1 MDIKYKYN
9 IKLMSYTEL
18 SESITTTLDKKAKK
32 MNGVYFTSQELIWK
46 MIKMLGRRR
55 FKRIL
60 EPCYGSGEFI
70 RALSKKYKKSRI
82 EGIELNELMCG
93 LCEKD
98 NEINKEN
105 VDLIRGDY
113 LKTEFEEVY
122 DLIIGNPP
130 FYVMKR
136 DDLDEEYTPY
146 IEGRPNI
153 FVLFIL
159 KSLKLLKKGGI
170 LNFVLPS
177 SFKNCLYYDKLR
189 DLIDKTC
196 EIIEIVDCEGAK
208 WLETTQETMILCV
221 KKRIRWNGE
230 WVIKKGGY
238 TIFNTKEKVKRIKEL
253 YEGSKTLNEIE
264 FRVSVGNIVWNQCK
278 EELSKNENDTRLIYS
293 GDIKDKKLIKKA
305 YKNVEKKN
313 YIKKGGNN
321 ELMIVLNRGYG
332 VGRYNFDYCLIDIE
346 KNYLI
351 ENHLICIRY
360 EKDIEKEKKRELYLK
375 ICNSFDDER
384 TKEFIRLYFGN
395 GAVNTTEL
403 REIIPIYTS

>member
-1 MDIKYKYN
+1 
-9 IKLMSYTEL
+9 MSYTEL
-18 SESITTTLDKKAKK
+18 SENITNTLDKKAKK
-32 MNGVYFTSQELIWK
+32 MNGVYFTSQELIKK
-46 MIKMLGRRR
+46 MIKMLGKRR

-70 RALSKKYKKSRI
+70 RELSKKYKKSRI
-82 EGIELNELMCG
+82 EGIELNDLMCE

-98 NEINKEN
+98 DEINKEN

-113 LKTEFEEVY
+113 LKTEFEEGY

-130 FYVMKR
+130 FFVMKR
-136 DDLDEEYTPY
+136 GDVNEEYIPY

-153 FVLFIL
+153 FILFIL

-170 LNFVLPS
+170 LSFILPS
-177 SFKNCLYYDKLR
+177 SFKNCLYYNKLR
-189 DLIDKTC
+189 DLIDKNY
-196 EIIEIVDCEGAK
+196 EIISIEDCEGAK

-221 KKRIRWNGE
+221 KKKVGKNGE
-230 WVIKKGGY
+230 WVIKKGEY
-238 TIFNTKEKVKRIKEL
+238 TIFNTKEKVDRITEL
-253 YEGSKTLNEIE
+253 YEGSKTLNEMN
-264 FRVSVGNIVWNQCK
+264 FKVNVGNIVWNQCK
-278 EELSKNENDTRLIYS
+278 EELSNDENDTRLIYS
-293 GDIKDKKLIKKA
+293 GDIKEKKLIKRE
-305 YKNVEKKN
+305 YKNELKKN
-313 YIKKGGNN
+313 YIKKGGSQ
-321 ELMIVLNRGYG
+321 EIILVMNRGYG
-332 VGRYNFDYCLIDIE
+332 VGRYNFDYCLIDID

-403 REIIPIYTS
+403 REIIPIY

>member
-1 MDIKYKYN
+1 
-9 IKLMSYTEL
+9 MSYTEL
-18 SESITTTLDKKAKK
+18 SESITNTLDKKAKK
-32 MNGVYFTSQELIWK
+32 MNGVYFTSQELIKK
-46 MIKMLGRRR
+46 MIKILGKRR

-70 RALSKKYKKSRI
+70 RELSKKYKKSRI
-82 EGIELNELMCG
+82 EGIELNQLMCE

-98 NEINKEN
+98 DEINKEN

-113 LKTEFEEVY
+113 LKTEFEEGY

-130 FYVMKR
+130 FFVMKR
-136 DDLDEEYTPY
+136 GDVNEEYIPY

-153 FVLFIL
+153 FILFIL

-170 LNFVLPS
+170 LSFILPS
-177 SFKNCLYYDKLR
+177 SFKNCLYYNKLR
-189 DLIDKTC
+189 DLIDKNY
-196 EIIEIVDCEGAK
+196 EIISIEDCEGAK

-221 KKRIRWNGE
+221 KKKVGKNGE
-230 WVIKKGGY
+230 WVIKKGEY
-238 TIFNTKEKVKRIKEL
+238 TIFNTKEKVKRITEL
-253 YEGSKTLNEIE
+253 YEGSKTLNEMN
-264 FRVSVGNIVWNQCK
+264 FKVNVGNIVWNQCK
-278 EELSKNENDTRLIYS
+278 DELSNDENDTRLIYS
-293 GDIKDKKLIKKA
+293 GDIKEKKLIKRE
-305 YKNVEKKN
+305 YKNELKKN
-313 YIKKGGNN
+313 YIKKGGSQ
-321 ELMIVLNRGYG
+321 EIILVINRGYG

-403 REIIPIYTS
+403 REIIPIY

>member
-1 MDIKYKYN
+1 
-9 IKLMSYTEL
+9 MSYSEL
-18 SESITTTLDKKAKK
+18 SKTITTALDKKDKK
-32 MNGVYFTSQELIWK
+32 DNGIYFTSQEIIKK
-46 MIKMLGRRR
+46 MIKMLGKRR

-70 RALSKKYKKSRI
+70 KELSKKYKKSRVV
-82 EGIELNELMCG
+82 GIEMNEMMTE
-93 LCEKD
+93 LCEK
-98 NEINKEN
+98 NEEMKGEN
-105 VDLIRGDY
+105 IELKRGDY
-113 LKTEFEEVY
+113 LKTDFEGGY

-136 DDLDEEYTPY
+136 GDVEKKYLKY

-159 KSLKLLKKGGI
+159 KSLSLLKKGGI
-170 LNFVLPS
+170 LSFVLPS

-189 DLIDKTC
+189 ELIDETC
-196 EIIEIVDCEGAK
+196 EIIGIEDNEGAK

-221 KKRIRWNGE
+221 KKKAKDNGE
-230 WVIKKGGY
+230 WVIKRGGY

-253 YEGSKTLNEIE
+253 YEGSKSLNEME
-264 FRVSVGNIVWNQCK
+264 FRVHVGKIVWNQCK
-278 EELSKNENDTRLIYS
+278 DILSMDENDTRLIYS
-293 GDIKDKKLIKKA
+293 SDIKDKKLINKA

-321 ELMIVLNRGYG
+321 ELMIVMNRGYG

-346 KNYLI
+346 KDYLI

-360 EKDIEKEKKRELYLK
+360 EKDIEKDKKRELYGK
-375 ICNSFDDER
+375 ICDSFEDER
-384 TKEFIRLYFGN
+384 TKEFMELYFGN

-403 REIIPIYTS
+403 REIIPIYAC

>member
-1 MDIKYKYN
+1 
-9 IKLMSYTEL
+9 MSYTEL
-18 SESITTTLDKKAKK
+18 SKTITKNLNKDEKKS
-32 MNGVYFTSQELIWK
+32 NGIYFTSQEIIK
-46 MIKMLGRRR
+46 KTIKMLGRRK

-70 RALSKKYKKSRI
+70 RELSKKYKNSKI
-82 EGIELNELMCG
+82 VGIEMNEMMTE
-93 LCEKD
+93 LCEK
-98 NEINKEN
+98 NEEMKGEN
-105 VDLIRGDY
+105 IELKRGDY
-113 LKTEFEEVY
+113 LKTDFEGGY

-136 DDLDEEYTPY
+136 GDVEKEYLKY

-159 KSLKLLKKGGI
+159 KSLSLLKKGGI
-170 LNFVLPS
+170 LSFVLPS

-189 DLIDKTC
+189 ELIDETC
-196 EIIEIVDCEGAK
+196 EIIGIEDNEGAK

-221 KKRIRWNGE
+221 KKKAKDNGE
-230 WVIKKGGY
+230 WVIKRGGY

-253 YEGSKTLNEIE
+253 YEGSKSLNEME
-264 FRVSVGNIVWNQCK
+264 FRVHVGNIVWNQHK
-278 EELSKNENDTRLIYS
+278 DILSMDENDTRLIYS
-293 GDIKDKKLIKKA
+293 GDIKDKKLINKA

-321 ELMIVLNRGYG
+321 ELMIVMNRGYG

-346 KNYLI
+346 KDYLI

-360 EKDIEKEKKRELYLK
+360 EKDIEKDKRRELYGK
-375 ICNSFDDER
+375 ICDSFEDER
-384 TKEFIRLYFGN
+384 TKEFMELYFGN

-403 REIIPIYTS
+403 REIIPIYAC

>member
-1 MDIKYKYN
+1 MY
-9 IKLMSYTEL
+9 LMSYSEL
-18 SESITTTLDKKAKK
+18 SKTITTALDKKDKK
-32 MNGVYFTSQELIWK
+32 DNGIYFTSQEIIKK
-46 MIKMLGRRR
+46 MIKMLGKRR

-70 RALSKKYKKSRI
+70 KELSKKYKKSRVV
-82 EGIELNELMCG
+82 GIEMNEMMTE
-93 LCEKD
+93 LCEK
-98 NEINKEN
+98 NEEMKGEN
-105 VDLIRGDY
+105 IELKRGDY
-113 LKTEFEEVY
+113 LKTDFEGGY

-136 DDLDEEYTPY
+136 GDVEKDYLKY

-159 KSLKLLKKGGI
+159 KSLSLLKKGGI
-170 LNFVLPS
+170 LSFVLPS

-189 DLIDKTC
+189 ELIDETC
-196 EIIEIVDCEGAK
+196 EIIGIEDNEGAK

-221 KKRIRWNGE
+221 KKKAKDNGE
-230 WVIKKGGY
+230 WVIKRGGY

-253 YEGSKTLNEIE
+253 YEGSKSLNEME
-264 FRVSVGNIVWNQCK
+264 FRVHVGNIVWSQCK
-278 EELSKNENDTRLIYS
+278 NILSEDGNDTRLIYS

-321 ELMIVLNRGYG
+321 ELMIVMNRGYG

-346 KNYLI
+346 KEYLI

-360 EKDIEKEKKRELYLK
+360 DKELEKDKKKELYGK
-375 ICNSFDDER
+375 ICDSFENER
-384 TKEFIRLYFGN
+384 TNEFMRLYFGN

-403 REIIPIYTS
+403 KEIIPIYALH

>member
-1 MDIKYKYN
+1 MY
-9 IKLMSYTEL
+9 LMSYSEL
-18 SESITTTLDKKAKK
+18 SKTITTALDKKDKK
-32 MNGVYFTSQELIWK
+32 DNGIYFTSQEIIKK
-46 MIKMLGRRR
+46 MIKMLGKRR

-70 RALSKKYKKSRI
+70 KELSKKYKKSRVV
-82 EGIELNELMCG
+82 GIEMNEMMTE
-93 LCEKD
+93 LCEK
-98 NEINKEN
+98 NEEMKGEN
-105 VDLIRGDY
+105 IELKRGDY
-113 LKTEFEEVY
+113 LKTDFEGGY

-136 DDLDEEYTPY
+136 GDVEKDYLKY

-159 KSLKLLKKGGI
+159 KSLSLLKKGGI
-170 LNFVLPS
+170 LSFVLPS

-189 DLIDKTC
+189 ELIDETC
-196 EIIEIVDCEGAK
+196 EIIGIEDNEGAK

-221 KKRIRWNGE
+221 KKKAKDNGE
-230 WVIKKGGY
+230 WVIKRGGY

-253 YEGSKTLNEIE
+253 YEGSKSLNEME
-264 FRVSVGNIVWNQCK
+264 FRVHVGNIVWNQHK
-278 EELSKNENDTRLIYS
+278 DILSMDENDTRLIYS
-293 GDIKDKKLIKKA
+293 SDIKDKKLINKA

-321 ELMIVLNRGYG
+321 ELMIVMNRGYG

-346 KNYLI
+346 KDYLI

-360 EKDIEKEKKRELYLK
+360 EKDIEKDKRRELYGK
-375 ICNSFDDER
+375 ICDSFEDER
-384 TKEFIRLYFGN
+384 TKEFMELYFGN

-403 REIIPIYTS
+403 REIIPIYAC

>member
-1 MDIKYKYN
+1 
-9 IKLMSYTEL
+9 MSYTEL
-18 SESITTTLDKKAKK
+18 SKTITKNLNNNEKKG
-32 MNGVYFTSQELIWK
+32 NGIYFTSKELIHK

-70 RALSKKYKKSRI
+70 RVLNEKYKKSRI
-82 EGIELNELMCG
+82 EGIEMNETMAE

-98 NEINKEN
+98 DEIHKEN
-105 VDLIRGDY
+105 VDLVRGDY
-113 LKTEFEEVY
+113 LKTEFEGEY
-122 DLIIGNPP
+122 DLVIGNPP

-136 DDLDEEYTPY
+136 GDVEKEYLKY

-159 KSLKLLKKGGI
+159 KSLKLLKKGGV
-170 LNFVLPS
+170 LSFVLPS
-177 SFKNCLYYDKLR
+177 SFKNCLYYNKLR
-189 DLIDKTC
+189 ELIDKTC
-196 EIIEIVDCEGAK
+196 EIIGIEDCEGAK

-221 KKRIRWNGE
+221 KKKVGKNGE
-230 WVIKKGGY
+230 WVLNKGEY

-253 YEGSKTLNEIE
+253 YGGSKTLNEMN
-264 FRVSVGNIVWNQCK
+264 FKVNVGNVVWNQCK
-278 EELSKNENDTRLIYS
+278 KLLSMDENDTRLIYS

-313 YIKKGGNN
+313 YIKKEGNN
-321 ELMIVLNRGYG
+321 DIILVMNRGYG
-332 VGRYNFDYCLIDIE
+332 VGRYNFDYCLIDMEE
-346 KNYLI
+346 KYLI

-360 EKDIEKEKKRELYLK
+360 EKDIEKEDKRKLYEK
-375 ICNSFDDER
+375 ICGSLDDER

-403 REIIPIYTS
+403 REIIPIY

>member
-1 MDIKYKYN
+1 MYI
-9 IKLMSYTEL
+9 MSYSEL
-18 SESITTTLDKKAKK
+18 SKTITTSLDKNEKK
-32 MNGVYFTSQELIWK
+32 SNGIYFTSQEIIKK
-46 MIKMLGRRR
+46 MIKMLGKRG

-70 RALSKKYKKSRI
+70 KELSNKYKKSRVV
-82 EGIELNELMCG
+82 GIEMNEMMTE
-93 LCEKD
+93 LCEK
-98 NEINKEN
+98 NGEMKGEN
-105 VDLIRGDY
+105 IELKRGDY
-113 LKTEFEEVY
+113 LKTDFEGGY

-136 DDLDEEYTPY
+136 GEVEKEYLKY

-159 KSLKLLKKGGI
+159 KSLSLLKKGGI
-170 LNFVLPS
+170 LSFVLPS

-189 DLIDKTC
+189 ELIDETC
-196 EIIEIVDCEGAK
+196 EIIGIEDNEGAK

-221 KKRIRWNGE
+221 KKKAKDNGE
-230 WVIKKGGY
+230 WVIKRGGY

-253 YEGSKTLNEIE
+253 YEGSKSLNEMGC
-264 FRVSVGNIVWNQCK
+264 RVRVGKIVWNQCK
-278 EELSKNENDTRLIYS
+278 DILSMDENDTRLIYS
-293 GDIKDKKLIKKA
+293 SDIKDKKLINKA

-321 ELMIVLNRGYG
+321 ELMIVMNRGYG

-346 KNYLI
+346 KDYLI

-360 EKDIEKEKKRELYLK
+360 EKDIEKDKRRELYGK
-375 ICNSFDDER
+375 ICDSFEDER
-384 TKEFIRLYFGN
+384 TKEFMELYFGN

-403 REIIPIYTS
+403 REIIPIYIYM

>member
-1 MDIKYKYN
+1 
-9 IKLMSYTEL
+9 MSYTEL
-18 SESITTTLDKKAKK
+18 SKTITNMLEDDDKKG
-32 MNGVYFTSQELIWK
+32 NGIYFTSQELIAR
-46 MIKMLGRRR
+46 MIKMLGKRR

-70 RALSKKYKKSRI
+70 RTLCDKYKKGKI
-82 EGIELNELMCG
+82 EGIEMNETMTE
-93 LCEKD
+93 LCEA
-98 NEINKEN
+98 NEEINKEN
-105 VDLIRGDY
+105 VELKRGDY
-113 LKTEFEEVY
+113 LKTVFEGDY

-130 FYVMKR
+130 FYVMKKG
-136 DDLDEEYTPY
+136 DVEKEYLEY

-170 LNFVLPS
+170 LSFVLPS

-208 WLETTQETMILCV
+208 WLETTQETMILCI
-221 KKRIRWNGE
+221 KKKVGKNGE

-238 TIFNTKEKVKRIKEL
+238 TIFNTKEKVRRIKEL
-253 YEGSKTLNEIE
+253 YEGSKSLNEMS
-264 FRVSVGNIVWNQCK
+264 FRVNVGNVVWNQCK
-278 EELSKNENDTRLIYS
+278 NILSEDENDTRLIYS
-293 GDIKDKKLIKKA
+293 GDIKDKKLIKKT

-313 YIKKGGNN
+313 YIKKEGNN
-321 ELMIVLNRGYG
+321 NLMLVMNRGYG

-346 KNYLI
+346 KDYLI

-360 EKDIEKEKKRELYLK
+360 EKEMEKDKKRGLYGK
-375 ICNSFDDER
+375 ICDSFEDER
-384 TKEFIRLYFGN
+384 TKEFMRLYFGN

-403 REIIPIYTS
+403 REIIPIY

>member
-1 MDIKYKYN
+1 
-9 IKLMSYTEL
+9 MSYTEL
-18 SESITTTLDKKAKK
+18 SKTITEMLDSDDKKG
-32 MNGVYFTSQELIWK
+32 NGIYFTSQELIGR

-70 RALSKKYKKSRI
+70 RALGKKYKKSKI
-82 EGIELNELMCG
+82 EGIEMNETMTE
-93 LCEKD
+93 LCEGD
-98 NEINKEN
+98 EGINKEN

-113 LKTEFEEVY
+113 LKTEFEGDY

-130 FYVMKR
+130 FYVMRRGDVEK
-136 DDLDEEYTPY
+136 EYLKY

-170 LNFVLPS
+170 LSFVLPS
-177 SFKNCLYYDKLR
+177 SLKNCLYYDKLR

-208 WLETTQETMILCV
+208 WLETTQETMLLCV
-221 KKRIRWNGE
+221 KKKVGKNGE

-253 YEGSKTLNEIE
+253 YEGSKSLNEIG
-264 FRVSVGNIVWNQCK
+264 FRVHVGNIVWNQCK
-278 EELSKNENDTRLIYS
+278 NILSGDENDTRLIYS

-321 ELMIVLNRGYG
+321 ELMIVMNRGYG
-332 VGRYNFDYCLIDIE
+332 VGRYNFDYCLIDTE
-346 KNYLI
+346 KDYLI

-360 EKDIEKEKKRELYLK
+360 DKETEKDKKRELYGK
-375 ICNSFDDER
+375 ICDSFEDVR
-384 TKEFIRLYFGN
+384 TKEFMRLYFGN

-403 REIIPIYTS
+403 REIIPIY

>member
-1 MDIKYKYN
+1 MLDDH
-9 IKLMSYTEL
+9 
-18 SESITTTLDKKAKK
+18 DKKG
-32 MNGVYFTSQELIWK
+32 NGIYFTSQELIVR
-46 MIKMLGRRR
+46 MIKMLGKRR

-70 RALSKKYKKSRI
+70 RTLSKKYKKSNI
-82 EGIELNELMCG
+82 EGIEMNETMTE
-93 LCEKD
+93 LCEG
-98 NEINKEN
+98 NEEINKEN
-105 VDLIRGDY
+105 VVLKRGDY
-113 LKTEFEEVY
+113 LKTEFEGDY

-130 FYVMKR
+130 FYVMRRGDVEK
-136 DDLDEEYTPY
+136 EYLKY

-170 LNFVLPS
+170 LSFVLPS
-177 SFKNCLYYDKLR
+177 NLKNCLYYDKLR
-189 DLIDKTC
+189 ELIDKTC

-221 KKRIRWNGE
+221 KKKVGKNGE

-253 YEGSKTLNEIE
+253 YEGSKTLNEMS
-264 FRVSVGNIVWNQCK
+264 FRVHVGNVVWNQCK
-278 EELSKNENDTRLIYS
+278 NILSEDENDTRLIYS

-321 ELMIVLNRGYG
+321 ELMIVMNRGYG

-346 KNYLI
+346 KDYLI

-360 EKDIEKEKKRELYLK
+360 EKEMEKDKKRELYGK
-375 ICNSFDDER
+375 ICDSFEDER
-384 TKEFIRLYFGN
+384 TKEFMRLYFGN

-403 REIIPIYTS
+403 REIIPIY

>member
-1 MDIKYKYN
+1 
-9 IKLMSYTEL
+9 MSYTEL
-18 SESITTTLDKKAKK
+18 SKTITKNLNNNEKKG
-32 MNGVYFTSQELIWK
+32 NGIYFTSKELIHK

-70 RALSKKYKKSRI
+70 RVLNEKYKKSRI
-82 EGIELNELMCG
+82 EGIEMNETMAE

-98 NEINKEN
+98 DEIHKEN
-105 VDLIRGDY
+105 VDLVRGDY
-113 LKTEFEEVY
+113 LKTEFEGEY
-122 DLIIGNPP
+122 DLVIGNPP

-136 DDLDEEYTPY
+136 GDVEKEYLKY

-159 KSLKLLKKGGI
+159 KSLKLLKKGGV
-170 LNFVLPS
+170 LSFVLPS
-177 SFKNCLYYDKLR
+177 SFKNCLYYNKLR
-189 DLIDKTC
+189 ELIDKTC
-196 EIIEIVDCEGAK
+196 EIIGIEDCEGAK

-221 KKRIRWNGE
+221 KKKVGKNGE
-230 WVIKKGGY
+230 WVLNKGVY

-253 YEGSKTLNEIE
+253 YEGSKTLNEMN
-264 FRVSVGNIVWNQCK
+264 FKVNVGNVVWNQCK
-278 EELSKNENDTRLIYS
+278 KLLSMDENDTRLIYS

-313 YIKKGGNN
+313 YIKKEGNN
-321 ELMIVLNRGYG
+321 DIILVMNRGYG
-332 VGRYNFDYCLIDIE
+332 VGRYNFDYCLIDMEE
-346 KNYLI
+346 KYLI

-360 EKDIEKEKKRELYLK
+360 EKDIEKEDKRKLYEK
-375 ICNSFDDER
+375 ICGSLDDER

-403 REIIPIYTS
+403 REIIPIY

>member
-1 MDIKYKYN
+1 MY
-9 IKLMSYTEL
+9 LMSYSEL
-18 SESITTTLDKKAKK
+18 SKTITTALDKKDKK
-32 MNGVYFTSQELIWK
+32 DNGIYFTSQEIIKK
-46 MIKMLGRRR
+46 MIKMLGKRR

-70 RALSKKYKKSRI
+70 KELSKKYKKSRVV
-82 EGIELNELMCG
+82 GIEMNEMMTE
-93 LCEKD
+93 LCEK
-98 NEINKEN
+98 NEEMKGEN
-105 VDLIRGDY
+105 IELKRGDY
-113 LKTEFEEVY
+113 LKTDFEGGY

-136 DDLDEEYTPY
+136 GDVEKDYLKY

-159 KSLKLLKKGGI
+159 KSLSLLKKGGI
-170 LNFVLPS
+170 LSFVLPS

-189 DLIDKTC
+189 ELIDETC
-196 EIIEIVDCEGAK
+196 EIIGIEDNEGAK

-221 KKRIRWNGE
+221 KKKAKDNGE
-230 WVIKKGGY
+230 WVIKRGGY

-253 YEGSKTLNEIE
+253 YEGSKSLNEME
-264 FRVSVGNIVWNQCK
+264 FRVHVGNIVWNQHK
-278 EELSKNENDTRLIYS
+278 DILSMDENDTRLIYS
-293 GDIKDKKLIKKA
+293 SDIKDKKLINKA

-321 ELMIVLNRGYG
+321 ELMIVMNRGYG

-346 KNYLI
+346 KDYLI

-360 EKDIEKEKKRELYLK
+360 EKDIEKDKRRELYGK
-375 ICNSFDDER
+375 ICDSFEDER
-384 TKEFIRLYFGN
+384 TKEFMELYFGN

-403 REIIPIYTS
+403 REIIPIYIYM

>member
-1 MDIKYKYN
+1 
-9 IKLMSYTEL
+9 MSYTEL
-18 SESITTTLDKKAKK
+18 SKTITNMLDDHDKKR
-32 MNGVYFTSQELIWK
+32 NGIYFTSQELIGR
-46 MIKMLGRRR
+46 MIKMLGKKR

-70 RALSKKYKKSRI
+70 RTLSKKYKKSNI
-82 EGIELNELMCG
+82 EGIEMNETMAE
-93 LCEKD
+93 LCEG
-98 NEINKEN
+98 NAEINKEN
-105 VDLIRGDY
+105 VVLKRGDY
-113 LKTEFEEVY
+113 LKTEFEGDY

-136 DDLDEEYTPY
+136 VDVEKEYLKY

-170 LNFVLPS
+170 LSFVLPS
-177 SFKNCLYYDKLR
+177 SLKNCLYYDKLR
-189 DLIDKTC
+189 ELIDKTC

-221 KKRIRWNGE
+221 KKKVGKNGE

-253 YEGSKTLNEIE
+253 YEGSKSLNEIG
-264 FRVSVGNIVWNQCK
+264 FRVHVGNIVWNQCK
-278 EELSKNENDTRLIYS
+278 NILSGDENDTRLIYS

-321 ELMIVLNRGYG
+321 ELMIVMNRGYG
-332 VGRYNFDYCLIDIE
+332 VGRYNFDYCLIDID

-360 EKDIEKEKKRELYLK
+360 DKEVEKDKKRELYGK
-375 ICNSFDDER
+375 ICDSFEDER

-403 REIIPIYTS
+403 REIIPIY

>member
-1 MDIKYKYN
+1 
-9 IKLMSYTEL
+9 MSYSEL
-18 SESITTTLDKKAKK
+18 SKTITTALDKKDKK
-32 MNGVYFTSQELIWK
+32 DNGIYFTSQEIIKK
-46 MIKMLGRRR
+46 MIKMLGKRR

-70 RALSKKYKKSRI
+70 KELIKKYKKSRVV
-82 EGIELNELMCG
+82 GIEMNEMMTE
-93 LCEKD
+93 LCEK
-98 NEINKEN
+98 NEEMKGEN
-105 VDLIRGDY
+105 IELKRGDY
-113 LKTEFEEVY
+113 LKTDFEGGY

-136 DDLDEEYTPY
+136 GDVEKDYLKY

-159 KSLKLLKKGGI
+159 KSLSLLKKGGI
-170 LNFVLPS
+170 LSFVLPS
-177 SFKNCLYYDKLR
+177 SFKNCLYYNKLR
-189 DLIDKTC
+189 ELIDKTC
-196 EIIEIVDCEGAK
+196 EIIGIEDNEGAK

-221 KKRIRWNGE
+221 KKKAKDNGE
-230 WVIKKGGY
+230 WVIKRGGY

-253 YEGSKTLNEIE
+253 YEGSKSLNEME
-264 FRVSVGNIVWNQCK
+264 FRVHVGNIVWNQHK
-278 EELSKNENDTRLIYS
+278 DILSMDENDTRLIYS
-293 GDIKDKKLIKKA
+293 SDIKDKKLINKA

-321 ELMIVLNRGYG
+321 ELMIVMNRGYG

-346 KNYLI
+346 KDYLI

-360 EKDIEKEKKRELYLK
+360 EKDIEKDKRRELYGK
-375 ICNSFDDER
+375 ICDSFEDER
-384 TKEFIRLYFGN
+384 TKEFMELYFGN

-403 REIIPIYTS
+403 REIIPIYIYM

>member
-1 MDIKYKYN
+1 MY
-9 IKLMSYTEL
+9 LMSYSEL
-18 SESITTTLDKKAKK
+18 SKTITTALDKKDKK
-32 MNGVYFTSQELIWK
+32 DNGIYFTSQEIIKK
-46 MIKMLGRRR
+46 MIKMLGKRR

-70 RALSKKYKKSRI
+70 KELIKKYKKSRVV
-82 EGIELNELMCG
+82 GIEMNEMMTE
-93 LCEKD
+93 LCEK
-98 NEINKEN
+98 NEEMKGEN
-105 VDLIRGDY
+105 IELKRGDY
-113 LKTEFEEVY
+113 LKTDFEGGY

-136 DDLDEEYTPY
+136 GDVEKDYLKY

-159 KSLKLLKKGGI
+159 KSLSLLKKGGI
-170 LNFVLPS
+170 LSFVLPS
-177 SFKNCLYYDKLR
+177 SFKNCLYYNKLR
-189 DLIDKTC
+189 ELIDKTC
-196 EIIEIVDCEGAK
+196 EIIGIEDNEGAK

-221 KKRIRWNGE
+221 KKKAKDNGE
-230 WVIKKGGY
+230 WVIKRGGY

-253 YEGSKTLNEIE
+253 YEGSKSLNEME
-264 FRVSVGNIVWNQCK
+264 FRVHVGNIVWNQHK
-278 EELSKNENDTRLIYS
+278 DILSMDENDTRLIYS
-293 GDIKDKKLIKKA
+293 SDIKDKKLINKA

-321 ELMIVLNRGYG
+321 ELMIVMNRGYG

-346 KNYLI
+346 KDYLI

-360 EKDIEKEKKRELYLK
+360 DKELEKDKRRELYGK
-375 ICNSFDDER
+375 ICDSFEDER
-384 TKEFIRLYFGN
+384 TKEFMELYFGN

-403 REIIPIYTS
+403 REIIPIYIYM

>member
-1 MDIKYKYN
+1 MYI
-9 IKLMSYTEL
+9 MSYSEL
-18 SESITTTLDKKAKK
+18 SKTITTALDKKDKK
-32 MNGVYFTSQELIWK
+32 DNGIYFTSQEIIKK
-46 MIKMLGRRR
+46 MIKMLGKRR

-70 RALSKKYKKSRI
+70 KELSKKYKKSRVV
-82 EGIELNELMCG
+82 GIEMNEMMTE
-93 LCEKD
+93 LCEK
-98 NEINKEN
+98 NEEMKGEN
-105 VDLIRGDY
+105 IELKRGDY
-113 LKTEFEEVY
+113 LKTDFEGGY

-136 DDLDEEYTPY
+136 GDVEKEYLKY

-159 KSLKLLKKGGI
+159 KSLSLLKKGGI
-170 LNFVLPS
+170 LSFVLPS

-189 DLIDKTC
+189 ELIDETC
-196 EIIEIVDCEGAK
+196 EIIGIEDNEGAK

-221 KKRIRWNGE
+221 KKKAKDNGE
-230 WVIKKGGY
+230 WVIKRGGY

-253 YEGSKTLNEIE
+253 YEGSKSLNEMG
-264 FRVSVGNIVWNQCK
+264 FRVRVGKIVWNQCK
-278 EELSKNENDTRLIYS
+278 DILSMDENDTRLIYS
-293 GDIKDKKLIKKA
+293 SDIKDKKLINKA

-321 ELMIVLNRGYG
+321 ELMIVMNRGYG

-346 KNYLI
+346 KDYLI

-360 EKDIEKEKKRELYLK
+360 EKDIEKDKRRELYGK
-375 ICNSFDDER
+375 ICDSFEDER
-384 TKEFIRLYFGN
+384 TKEFMELYFGN

-403 REIIPIYTS
+403 REIIPIYIYM

>member
-1 MDIKYKYN
+1 
-9 IKLMSYTEL
+9 MSYTEL
-18 SESITTTLDKKAKK
+18 SESITNTLDKKAKK
-32 MNGVYFTSQELIWK
+32 MNGVYFTSQELIKK
-46 MIKMLGRRR
+46 MIKMLGKRR

-70 RALSKKYKKSRI
+70 RELSKKYKKSRI
-82 EGIELNELMCG
+82 EGIELNQLMCE

-98 NEINKEN
+98 DEINKEN

-113 LKTEFEEVY
+113 LKTEFEEEY

-130 FYVMKR
+130 FFVMKR
-136 DDLDEEYTPY
+136 GDVNEEYIPY

-153 FVLFIL
+153 FILFIL

-170 LNFVLPS
+170 LSFILPS
-177 SFKNCLYYDKLR
+177 SFKNCLYYNKLR
-189 DLIDKTC
+189 DLIDKNY
-196 EIIEIVDCEGAK
+196 EIISIEDCEGAK

-221 KKRIRWNGE
+221 KKKVGKNGE
-230 WVIKKGGY
+230 WVIKKGEY
-238 TIFNTKEKVKRIKEL
+238 TIFNTKEKVERITEL
-253 YEGSKTLNEIE
+253 YEGSKTLSEMN
-264 FRVSVGNIVWNQCK
+264 FKVNVGNIVWNQCK
-278 EELSKNENDTRLIYS
+278 EELSNDENDTRLIYS
-293 GDIKDKKLIKKA
+293 GDIKEKKLIKRE
-305 YKNVEKKN
+305 YKNELKKN
-313 YIKKGGNN
+313 YIKKGGSQ
-321 ELMIVLNRGYG
+321 EIILVMNRGYG

-403 REIIPIYTS
+403 REIIPIY

>member
-1 MDIKYKYN
+1 
-9 IKLMSYTEL
+9 MSYTEL
-18 SESITTTLDKKAKK
+18 SKTITNMLDGDDKKG
-32 MNGVYFTSQELIWK
+32 NGIYFTSQELIGR
-46 MIKMLGRRR
+46 MIKMLGKKR

-70 RALSKKYKKSRI
+70 RALGNKYKKSKI
-82 EGIELNELMCG
+82 EGIEMNDTMTE
-93 LCEKD
+93 LCEG
-98 NEINKEN
+98 NEEINKEN
-105 VDLIRGDY
+105 VVLKRGDY
-113 LKTEFEEVY
+113 LKTEFQGGY

-136 DDLDEEYTPY
+136 GDVEKEYLKY

-170 LNFVLPS
+170 LSFVLPS
-177 SFKNCLYYDKLR
+177 SFKNCFYYDKLR

-221 KKRIRWNGE
+221 KKKVGKNGE

-253 YEGSKTLNEIE
+253 YEGSKSLNEIG
-264 FRVSVGNIVWNQCK
+264 FRVHVGNIVWNQCK
-278 EELSKNENDTRLIYS
+278 NILSEDENDTRLIYS

-321 ELMIVLNRGYG
+321 ELMIVMNRGYG
-332 VGRYNFDYCLIDIE
+332 VGRYNFDYCLIDTE
-346 KNYLI
+346 KDYLI

-360 EKDIEKEKKRELYLK
+360 EKDIEKDKKKELYGK
-375 ICNSFDDER
+375 ICNSFEDER
-384 TKEFIRLYFGN
+384 TKEFMRLYFGN

-403 REIIPIYTS
+403 REIIPIY

>member
-1 MDIKYKYN
+1 MY
-9 IKLMSYTEL
+9 LMSYSEL
-18 SESITTTLDKKAKK
+18 SKTITTALDKKDKK
-32 MNGVYFTSQELIWK
+32 DNGIYFTSQEIIKK
-46 MIKMLGRRR
+46 MIKMLGKRR

-70 RALSKKYKKSRI
+70 KELIKKYKKSRVV
-82 EGIELNELMCG
+82 GIEMNEMMTE
-93 LCEKD
+93 LCEK
-98 NEINKEN
+98 NEEMKGEN
-105 VDLIRGDY
+105 IELKRGDY
-113 LKTEFEEVY
+113 LKTDFEGGY

-136 DDLDEEYTPY
+136 GDVEKDYLKY

-159 KSLKLLKKGGI
+159 KSLSLLKKGGI
-170 LNFVLPS
+170 LSFVLPS
-177 SFKNCLYYDKLR
+177 SFKNCLYYNKLR
-189 DLIDKTC
+189 ELIDKTC
-196 EIIEIVDCEGAK
+196 EIIGIEDNEGAK

-221 KKRIRWNGE
+221 KKKAKDNGE
-230 WVIKKGGY
+230 WVIKRGGY

-253 YEGSKTLNEIE
+253 YEGSKSLNEME
-264 FRVSVGNIVWNQCK
+264 FRVHVGNIVWNQHK
-278 EELSKNENDTRLIYS
+278 DILSMDENDTRLIYS
-293 GDIKDKKLIKKA
+293 SDIKDKKLINKA

-321 ELMIVLNRGYG
+321 ELMIVMNRGYG

-346 KNYLI
+346 KDYLI

-360 EKDIEKEKKRELYLK
+360 DKELEKDKRRELYGK
-375 ICNSFDDER
+375 ICDSFEDER
-384 TKEFIRLYFGN
+384 TKEFMELYFGN

-403 REIIPIYTS
+403 REIIPIYAC

>member
-1 MDIKYKYN
+1 
-9 IKLMSYTEL
+9 MSYTEL
-18 SESITTTLDKKAKK
+18 SKTITNMLDGDDKKG
-32 MNGVYFTSQELIWK
+32 NGIYFTSQELIGR
-46 MIKMLGRRR
+46 MIKMLGKRR

-70 RALSKKYKKSRI
+70 RTLSKKYKKSNI
-82 EGIELNELMCG
+82 EGIEMNETMTE
-93 LCEKD
+93 LCEG
-98 NEINKEN
+98 NEEINKEN
-105 VDLIRGDY
+105 VVLKRGDY
-113 LKTEFEEVY
+113 LKTEFEGYY

-130 FYVMKR
+130 FYVMRRGDVEK
-136 DDLDEEYTPY
+136 EYLKY

-170 LNFVLPS
+170 LSFVLPS
-177 SFKNCLYYDKLR
+177 SLKNCLYYDKLR
-189 DLIDKTC
+189 ELIDKTC

-221 KKRIRWNGE
+221 KKKVGKNGE

-253 YEGSKTLNEIE
+253 YEGSKSLNEIG
-264 FRVSVGNIVWNQCK
+264 FRVHVGNIVWNQCK
-278 EELSKNENDTRLIYS
+278 NILSGDENDTRLIYS

-313 YIKKGGNN
+313 YIKKEGNKD
-321 ELMIVLNRGYG
+321 LMLVMNRGYG
-332 VGRYNFDYCLIDIE
+332 VGRYNFDYCLIDID

-360 EKDIEKEKKRELYLK
+360 DKEMEKDKKRELYEK
-375 ICNSFDDER
+375 ICDSFEDER
-384 TKEFIRLYFGN
+384 TKEFMRLYFGN

-403 REIIPIYTS
+403 REIIPIY

>member
-1 MDIKYKYN
+1 MLDDH
-9 IKLMSYTEL
+9 
-18 SESITTTLDKKAKK
+18 DKKR
-32 MNGVYFTSQELIWK
+32 NGIYFTSQELIGR
-46 MIKMLGRRR
+46 MIKMLGKKR

-70 RALSKKYKKSRI
+70 RTLSKKYKKSNI
-82 EGIELNELMCG
+82 EGIEMNETMAE
-93 LCEKD
+93 LCEG
-98 NEINKEN
+98 NAEINKEN
-105 VDLIRGDY
+105 VVLKRGDY
-113 LKTEFEEVY
+113 LKTEFEGDY

-136 DDLDEEYTPY
+136 GDVEKEYLKY

-170 LNFVLPS
+170 LSFVLPS
-177 SFKNCLYYDKLR
+177 SLKNCLYYDKLR
-189 DLIDKTC
+189 ELIDKTC

-221 KKRIRWNGE
+221 KKKVGKNGE

-253 YEGSKTLNEIE
+253 YEGSKSLNEIG
-264 FRVSVGNIVWNQCK
+264 FRVHVGNIVWNQCK
-278 EELSKNENDTRLIYS
+278 NILSGDENDTRLIYS

-321 ELMIVLNRGYG
+321 ELMIVMNRGYG
-332 VGRYNFDYCLIDIE
+332 VGRYNFDYCLIDID

-360 EKDIEKEKKRELYLK
+360 DKEVEKDKKRELYGK
-375 ICNSFDDER
+375 ICDSFEDER

-403 REIIPIYTS
+403 REIIPIY

>member
-1 MDIKYKYN
+1 
-9 IKLMSYTEL
+9 MSYTEL
-18 SESITTTLDKKAKK
+18 SKTITNMLDDHDKKG
-32 MNGVYFTSQELIWK
+32 NGIYFTSQELIGR

-70 RALSKKYKKSRI
+70 RALGKKYKKSKI
-82 EGIELNELMCG
+82 EGIEMNDTMTE
-93 LCEKD
+93 LCEGD
-98 NEINKEN
+98 EGINKEN

-113 LKTEFEEVY
+113 LKTEFEGDY

-130 FYVMKR
+130 FYVMRRGDVEK
-136 DDLDEEYTPY
+136 EYLKY

-170 LNFVLPS
+170 LSFILPS

-221 KKRIRWNGE
+221 KKKVGKNGE

-253 YEGSKTLNEIE
+253 YEGSKSLNEIG
-264 FRVSVGNIVWNQCK
+264 FRVHVGNIVWNQCK
-278 EELSKNENDTRLIYS
+278 NILSGDENDTRLIYS

-321 ELMIVLNRGYG
+321 ELMIVMNRGYG
-332 VGRYNFDYCLIDIE
+332 VGRYNFDYCLIDME

-403 REIIPIYTS
+403 REIIPIY

>member
-1 MDIKYKYN
+1 
-9 IKLMSYTEL
+9 
-18 SESITTTLDKKAKK
+18 
-32 MNGVYFTSQELIWK
+32 LIQK

-70 RALSKKYKKSRI
+70 RVLNEKYKKSRI
-82 EGIELNELMCG
+82 EGIEMNETMAE

-98 NEINKEN
+98 DEIHKEN
-105 VDLIRGDY
+105 VDLVRGDY
-113 LKTEFEEVY
+113 LKTEFEGEY
-122 DLIIGNPP
+122 DLVIGNPP

-136 DDLDEEYTPY
+136 GDVEKEYLKY

-170 LNFVLPS
+170 LSFVLPS
-177 SFKNCLYYDKLR
+177 SFKNCLYYNKLR
-189 DLIDKTC
+189 ELIDETC
-196 EIIEIVDCEGAK
+196 EIIGIEDCEGAK

-221 KKRIRWNGE
+221 KKKVGKNGE
-230 WVIKKGGY
+230 WVIKRGEY

-253 YEGSKTLNEIE
+253 YEGSKTLNEMD
-264 FRVSVGNIVWNQCK
+264 FKVNVGNVVWNQRK
-278 EELSKNENDTRLIYS
+278 KLLSMDENDTRLIYS

-313 YIKKGGNN
+313 YIKKEGNN
-321 ELMIVLNRGYG
+321 DIILVMNRGYG
-332 VGRYNFDYCLIDIE
+332 VGRYNFDYCLIDMEE
-346 KNYLI
+346 KYLI

-360 EKDIEKEKKRELYLK
+360 DKDIEKEDKRKLYEK
-375 ICNSFDDER
+375 ICGSLDDER

-403 REIIPIYTS
+403 REIIPIY

>member
-1 MDIKYKYN
+1 
-9 IKLMSYTEL
+9 MSYSEL
-18 SESITTTLDKKAKK
+18 SKTITTALDKKDKK
-32 MNGVYFTSQELIWK
+32 DNGIYFTSQEIIKK
-46 MIKMLGRRR
+46 MIKMLGKRR

-70 RALSKKYKKSRI
+70 KELIKKYKKSRVV
-82 EGIELNELMCG
+82 GIEMNEMMTE
-93 LCEKD
+93 LCEK
-98 NEINKEN
+98 NEEMKGEN
-105 VDLIRGDY
+105 IELKRGDY
-113 LKTEFEEVY
+113 LKTDFEGGY

-136 DDLDEEYTPY
+136 GDVEKKYLKY

-159 KSLKLLKKGGI
+159 KSLSLLKKGGI
-170 LNFVLPS
+170 LSFVLPS
-177 SFKNCLYYDKLR
+177 SFKNCLYYNKLR
-189 DLIDKTC
+189 ELIDKTC
-196 EIIEIVDCEGAK
+196 EIIGIEDNEGAK

-221 KKRIRWNGE
+221 KKKAKDNGE
-230 WVIKKGGY
+230 WVIKRGGY

-253 YEGSKTLNEIE
+253 YEGSKSLNEME
-264 FRVSVGNIVWNQCK
+264 FRVHVGNIVWNQHK
-278 EELSKNENDTRLIYS
+278 DILSMDENDTRLIYS
-293 GDIKDKKLIKKA
+293 SDIKDKKLINKA

-321 ELMIVLNRGYG
+321 ELMIVMNRGYG

-346 KNYLI
+346 KDYLI

-360 EKDIEKEKKRELYLK
+360 EKDIEKDKKRELYGK
-375 ICNSFDDER
+375 ICDSFEDER
-384 TKEFIRLYFGN
+384 TKEFMELYFGN

-403 REIIPIYTS
+403 REIIPIYAC

>member
-1 MDIKYKYN
+1 MSEN
-9 IKLMSYTEL
+9 ITN
-18 SESITTTLDKKAKK
+18 TLDKKAKK
-32 MNGVYFTSQELIWK
+32 MNGVYFTSQELIKK
-46 MIKMLGRRR
+46 MIKMLGKRR

-70 RALSKKYKKSRI
+70 RELSKKYKKSRI
-82 EGIELNELMCG
+82 EGIELNQLMCE

-98 NEINKEN
+98 DEINKEN

-113 LKTEFEEVY
+113 MKTEFEEEY

-130 FYVMKR
+130 FFVMKR
-136 DDLDEEYTPY
+136 GDVNEEYIPY

-153 FVLFIL
+153 FILFIL

-170 LNFVLPS
+170 LSFILPS
-177 SFKNCLYYDKLR
+177 SFKNCLYYNKLR
-189 DLIDKTC
+189 DLIDKNY
-196 EIIEIVDCEGAK
+196 EIISIEDCEGAK

-221 KKRIRWNGE
+221 KKKVGNNGE
-230 WVIKKGGY
+230 WVIKKGEY
-238 TIFNTKEKVKRIKEL
+238 TIFNTKEKVKRITEL
-253 YEGSKTLNEIE
+253 YEGSKTLNEMD
-264 FRVSVGNIVWNQCK
+264 FKVNVGNVVWNQCK
-278 EELSKNENDTRLIYS
+278 KQLSMDENDTRLIYS

-313 YIKKGGNN
+313 YIKKEGNN
-321 ELMIVLNRGYG
+321 DIILVMNRGYG
-332 VGRYNFDYCLIDIE
+332 VGRYNFDYCMIDMEE
-346 KNYLI
+346 KYLI

-360 EKDIEKEKKRELYLK
+360 EKEIEKEDKRKLYEK
-375 ICNSFDDER
+375 ICGSLDDER

-403 REIIPIYTS
+403 REIIPIY

>member
-1 MDIKYKYN
+1 MILN
-9 IKLMSYTEL
+9 INMSYTEL
-18 SESITTTLDKKAKK
+18 SKTITKNLNKDEKKS
-32 MNGVYFTSQELIWK
+32 NGIYFTSQEIIK
-46 MIKMLGRRR
+46 KTIKMLGKRR

-70 RALSKKYKKSRI
+70 KELSNKYKKSRI
-82 EGIELNELMCG
+82 EGIEMNEMMTG
-93 LCEKD
+93 LCEK
-98 NEINKEN
+98 NEDMKGEN
-105 VDLIRGDY
+105 IELKRGDY
-113 LKTEFEEVY
+113 LKTDFEEVY

-136 DDLDEEYTPY
+136 GDVEKDYLKY

-159 KSLKLLKKGGI
+159 KSLSLLKKRGI
-170 LNFVLPS
+170 LSFVLPS
-177 SFKNCLYYDKLR
+177 SFKNCLYYNKLR
-189 DLIDKTC
+189 ELIDKTC
-196 EIIEIVDCEGAK
+196 EIIGIEDNEGAK

-221 KKRIRWNGE
+221 KKKAKDNGE
-230 WVIKKGGY
+230 WVIKRGGY

-253 YEGSKTLNEIE
+253 YEGSKSLNEME
-264 FRVSVGNIVWNQCK
+264 FRVHVGNIVWNQHK
-278 EELSKNENDTRLIYS
+278 DILSMDENDTRLIYS
-293 GDIKDKKLIKKA
+293 SDIKDKKLINKA

-321 ELMIVLNRGYG
+321 ELMIVMNRGYG

-346 KNYLI
+346 KDYLI

-360 EKDIEKEKKRELYLK
+360 DKELEKDKRRELYGK
-375 ICNSFDDER
+375 ICDSFEDER
-384 TKEFIRLYFGN
+384 TKEFMELYFGN

-403 REIIPIYTS
+403 REIIPIYAC

>member
-1 MDIKYKYN
+1 MY
-9 IKLMSYTEL
+9 LMSYSEL
-18 SESITTTLDKKAKK
+18 SKTITTALDKKDKK
-32 MNGVYFTSQELIWK
+32 DNGIYFTSQEIIKK
-46 MIKMLGRRR
+46 MIKMLGKRR

-70 RALSKKYKKSRI
+70 KELSKKYKKSRVVGV
-82 EGIELNELMCG
+82 EMNEMMTE
-93 LCEKD
+93 LCEK
-98 NEINKEN
+98 NEEMKGEN
-105 VDLIRGDY
+105 IELKRGDY
-113 LKTEFEEVY
+113 LKTDFEGGY

-136 DDLDEEYTPY
+136 GDVEKEYLKY

-159 KSLKLLKKGGI
+159 KSLSLLKKGGI
-170 LNFVLPS
+170 LSFVLPS

-189 DLIDKTC
+189 ELIDETC
-196 EIIEIVDCEGAK
+196 EIIGIEDNEGAK

-221 KKRIRWNGE
+221 KKKAKDNGE
-230 WVIKKGGY
+230 WVIKRGGY

-253 YEGSKTLNEIE
+253 YEGSKSLNEME
-264 FRVSVGNIVWNQCK
+264 FRVHVGNIVWNQHK
-278 EELSKNENDTRLIYS
+278 DILSMDENDTRLIYS
-293 GDIKDKKLIKKA
+293 SDIKDKKLINKA

-321 ELMIVLNRGYG
+321 ELMIVMNRGYG

-346 KNYLI
+346 KDYLI

-360 EKDIEKEKKRELYLK
+360 EKDIEKDKRRELYGK
-375 ICNSFDDER
+375 ICDSFEDER
-384 TKEFIRLYFGN
+384 TKEFMELYFGN

-403 REIIPIYTS
+403 REIIPIYIYM